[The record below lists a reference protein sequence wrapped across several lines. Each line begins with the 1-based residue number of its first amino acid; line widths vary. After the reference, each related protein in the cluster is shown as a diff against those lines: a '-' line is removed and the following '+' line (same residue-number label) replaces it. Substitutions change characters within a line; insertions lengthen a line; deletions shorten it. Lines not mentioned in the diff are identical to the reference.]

1 MSLNA
6 SGVNRRRRGA
16 ALQEAL
22 LDAAWAELT
31 ERGYDDMTIDAVA
44 VRAGT
49 SRAVLYRRWPNKQ
62 ELVLAALA
70 HEVGKDVVVVPDT
83 GSLRG
88 DVIELL
94 RQANKLR
101 VGLAAA
107 LMTRLGG
114 FYQQTGRS
122 LADLR
127 AFVVGDRDAV
137 LEEVIQRAIDRGEIR
152 PEQVTD
158 RIARVP
164 VELFRYEI
172 LMTLQPLPDS
182 AIEEIVDT
190 IFLPLLDWRKSR

>member
-1 MSLNA
+1 MSLN
-6 SGVNRRRRGA
+6 STGGPQRRRGA
-16 ALQEAL
+16 VLEEAL
-22 LDAAWAELT
+22 LDAAWLELT

-62 ELVLAALA
+62 ELVLATLV
-70 HEVGKDVVVVPDT
+70 HEVGKDVVVMPDT

-101 VGLAAA
+101 VGLATA

-114 FYQQTGRS
+114 FYRQTGRS

-127 AFVVGDRDAV
+127 EFVLGDRDAV
-137 LEEVIQRAIDRGEIR
+137 LEQVIQRAIDRGEIE
-152 PEQVTD
+152 PQQVTD
-158 RIARVP
+158 RIARLP

-172 LMTLQPLPDS
+172 LMTLQPLSD
-182 AIEEIVDT
+182 ATIEEIVDT
-190 IFLPLLDWRKSR
+190 IFLPLLESRKER

>member
-1 MSLNA
+1 MSLNVPGA
-6 SGVNRRRRGA
+6 PQRRRGA
-16 ALQEAL
+16 ALEEAL

-49 SRAVLYRRWPNKQ
+49 SRAVLYRRWPGKQ
-62 ELVLAALA
+62 DLVLAALA
-70 HEVGKDVVVVPDT
+70 HEVDKDVVVIPDT
-83 GSLRG
+83 GSLRD
-88 DVIELL
+88 DVVELL

-101 VGLAAA
+101 VGLVAA

-127 AFVVGDRDAV
+127 ALIQGDRDAV
-137 LEEVIQRAIDRGEIR
+137 LEQIIQRAIDRGEIE
-152 PEQVTD
+152 PEQVTE

-172 LMTLQPLPDS
+172 LMTLQPLSDD
-182 AIEEIVDT
+182 AIVEIVDT
-190 IFLPLLDWRKSR
+190 IFLPLLDWRKGR

>member
-1 MSLNA
+1 MSLNPTSA
-6 SGVNRRRRGA
+6 PQRRRGRV
-16 ALQEAL
+16 LEEAL

-31 ERGYDDMTIDAVA
+31 ERGYDELTMDAVA

-70 HEVGKDVVVVPDT
+70 HEVDKDVVVVPDT

-94 RQANKLR
+94 QQANKLR
-101 VGLAAA
+101 VGLVAA

-122 LADLR
+122 LADVR
-127 AFVVGDRDAV
+127 AFVQGDRDAV
-137 LEEVIQRAIDRGEIR
+137 LEQVIQRAIDRGEIQ

-164 VELFRYEI
+164 VNLFRYEI
-172 LMTLQPLPDS
+172 IMTLQPLSDET
-182 AIEEIVDT
+182 IEEIVDT
-190 IFLPLLDWRKSR
+190 IFLPLLDWRKGR

>member
-1 MSLNA
+1 MSLNTT
-6 SGVNRRRRGA
+6 GVARRRRGP
-16 ALQEAL
+16 ALEEAL

-31 ERGYDDMTIDAVA
+31 DRGYDDLTMDAVA

-88 DVIELL
+88 DVIALL
-94 RQANKLR
+94 QQANKLR
-101 VGLAAA
+101 SGLVAA
-107 LMTRLGG
+107 LFTRLGG
-114 FYQQTGRS
+114 FYQQTGSS

-127 AFVVGDRDAV
+127 AFVQGDRDAV
-137 LEEVIQRAIDRGEIR
+137 LEQVIQRSIDRGEIQ

-164 VELFRYEI
+164 VNLFRYEI
-172 LMTLQPLPDS
+172 LMTLRPLSDET
-182 AIEEIVDT
+182 IEEIVDD
-190 IFLPLLDWRKSR
+190 IFLPLIERRKDR

>member
-1 MSLNA
+1 MSLNSA
-6 SGVNRRRRGA
+6 NAAQRRRGA
-16 ALQEAL
+16 ALEGAL
-22 LDAAWAELT
+22 LDAAWDELT

-44 VRAGT
+44 ARAGT

-70 HEVGKDVVVVPDT
+70 HEVDKDVVAVPDT
-83 GSLRG
+83 GSLRE

-94 RQANKLR
+94 RQGNKLR
-101 VGLAAA
+101 VGLVAA

-122 LADLR
+122 LDDLR
-127 AFVVGDRDAV
+127 AFVQGDRDAV
-137 LEEVIQRAIDRGEIR
+137 LEQVIRRAIDRGEIQ

-158 RIARVP
+158 RIARLP

-172 LMTLQPLPDS
+172 LTTLQPLPDE